1 MGEVLKQS
9 RRGSAIESA
18 INVGIG
24 YGVSVVA
31 NILVLPMFGMY
42 PSLADSLAI
51 GLVFTVISLVRSY
64 AIRRMGNRYIR

>member
-1 MGEVLKQS
+1 MKQS

-64 AIRRMGNRYIR
+64 VIRRMGNRYIR

>member
-1 MGEVLKQS
+1 M
-9 RRGSAIESA
+9 
-18 INVGIG
+18 GIG

>member
-1 MGEVLKQS
+1 MKQS

-31 NILVLPMFGMY
+31 NILVLPTFGMY

-64 AIRRMGNRYIR
+64 VIRRMGNRYIR

>member
-1 MGEVLKQS
+1 MKQS